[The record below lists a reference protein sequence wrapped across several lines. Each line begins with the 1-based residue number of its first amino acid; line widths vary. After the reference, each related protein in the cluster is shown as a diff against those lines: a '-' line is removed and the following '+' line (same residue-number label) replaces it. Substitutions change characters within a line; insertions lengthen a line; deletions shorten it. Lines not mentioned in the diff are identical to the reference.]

1 MLFFLLSLADE
12 WLTGYSKGD
21 LVVVNDHQNS
31 DLFWALR
38 GGGGGTFGVVINV
51 TVRIFDDAPMVLTNL
66 NITTTAGNP
75 IFWKVMEDYHALLPA
90 LNDAG
95 GAGYYFMVPDAP
107 LSTNTSLST
116 LTATL
121 AFANTTDTAKIDQ
134 LYAPLLKALSATTG
148 VTPQYRCVPFPSIVS
163 FIPSILIT
171 GNADETGTINIIGSR
186 LFSRD
191 LLVSDDGPERLISA
205 FSSLQYRPG
214 QALIGHAVAGGAV
227 AENAHAIN
235 SALNPAW
242 RETLLHVVISRNW
255 SPNATVQEQ
264 KAVRENLTNV
274 ELPIL
279 QSVEGLG
286 TMGAYLNEADADER
300 GFQESF
306 WGANYPRLYDIKQ
319 KWDPSG
325 FFNARKTVGSE
336 DWDKEGLCP
345 VQT

>member
-1 MLFFLLSLADE
+1 MYAALRERNKVVVAGSAHTVGPTGGYIQGGGHSFLGTWKGMASDNALEFSIVTAA
-12 WLTGYSKGD
+12 GD

-134 LYAPLLKALSATTG
+134 LYAPLLKALNATTG
-148 VTPQYRCVPFPSIVS
+148 VTLQYRCVPFPSIVS
-163 FIPSILIT
+163 FILSILIT

-191 LLVSDDGPERLISA
+191 LLISDDGPERLISA
-205 FSSLQYRPG
+205 FSSLQY
-214 QALIGHAVAGGAV
+214 
-227 AENAHAIN
+227 
-235 SALNPAW
+235 
-242 RETLLHVVISRNW
+242 
-255 SPNATVQEQ
+255 
-264 KAVRENLTNV
+264 
-274 ELPIL
+274 
-279 QSVEGLG
+279 
-286 TMGAYLNEADADER
+286 
-300 GFQESF
+300 
-306 WGANYPRLYDIKQ
+306 
-319 KWDPSG
+319 
-325 FFNARKTVGSE
+325 
-336 DWDKEGLCP
+336 
-345 VQT
+345 